1 MITEP
6 EILST
11 ARDGETVHLNLRL
24 PSGLEQFKGHFDGFP
39 MLAGVVQVD
48 WAIRYGRHHFAL
60 PPHFKRLTA
69 LKFLRVIAPG
79 DQLTLALNHND
90 KGELDFRYLRDG
102 TTVSSGRALFTD

>member
-1 MITEP
+1 
-6 EILST
+6 
-11 ARDGETVHLNLRL
+11 
-24 PSGLEQFKGHFDGFP
+24 

-48 WAIRYGRHHFAL
+48 WAIRHGRRHFSL

-79 DQLTLALNHND
+79 DQLTLMLSLND

-102 TTVSSGRALFTD
+102 GIVSSGRALFAA

>member
-11 ARDGETVHLNLRL
+11 ARDGETVRL
-24 PSGLEQFKGHFDGFP
+24 DLWLPPVLEPFKGHFDGFP
-39 MLAGVVQVD
+39 LLAGVVQVD
-48 WAIRYGRHHFAL
+48 WAIAMARRHFAL
-60 PPHFKRLTA
+60 PPDFKRLTA

-79 DQLTLALNHND
+79 DKLQLLLSLKG

-102 TTVSSGRALFTD
+102 ETASSGRVLFVE